1 MYLES
6 IPKRKGEKAK
16 SKRLGR
22 GYGSGVGGHTVGRGT
37 KGQRSRAGHKSLVAF
52 EGGNVP
58 FYKRMPKY
66 KGFNVPIKS
75 GKQAINVD
83 TLSNNFKSGEKV
95 NLEALKEK
103 GLIKKNT
110 KEIKILGRG
119 EVKKKLTIEELKI
132 SPVAVEK
139 IEKAGGNVK

>member
-1 MYLES
+1 
-6 IPKRKGEKAK
+6 
-16 SKRLGR
+16 
-22 GYGSGVGGHTVGRGT
+22 
-37 KGQRSRAGHKSLVAF
+37 
-52 EGGNVP
+52 
-58 FYKRMPKY
+58 MPKY

-110 KEIKILGRG
+110 KEVKVLGRG
-119 EVKKKLTIEELKI
+119 DVKKKLTIEELKI